1 MAGSKTIFIHFY
13 TARWESLATDSAFI
27 FLKHCNMHLEKLPR
41 FSVMM
46 YRRSEVKLL
55 ELLTLALWSDEFHV
69 LATYSQRE
77 LPPTPTKQEAGWIES
92 WYR

>member
-1 MAGSKTIFIHFY
+1 
-13 TARWESLATDSAFI
+13 
-27 FLKHCNMHLEKLPR
+27 MHLEKLSR

-55 ELLTLALWSDEFHV
+55 ELLTLALWSDEFHA
-69 LATYSQRE
+69 LATYSPRE
-77 LPPTPTKQEAGWIES
+77 LPPVPTKQEAEWIQS

>member
-1 MAGSKTIFIHFY
+1 MY
-13 TARWESLATDSAFI
+13 
-27 FLKHCNMHLEKLPR
+27 LEKLSR

-46 YRRSEVKLL
+46 HSRSEVKLL
-55 ELLTLALWSDEFHV
+55 GLLTLALWSDEFHA

-77 LPPTPTKQEAGWIES
+77 LPPIPTKQEAGWIHS

>member
-1 MAGSKTIFIHFY
+1 
-13 TARWESLATDSAFI
+13 
-27 FLKHCNMHLEKLPR
+27 MHPEKLSR

-46 YRRSEVKLL
+46 HRSEVKLL
-55 ELLTLALWSDEFHV
+55 GLLTLAIWSYEFHA

-77 LPPTPTKQEAGWIES
+77 LPTMPTRQEGGWIQS